1 MEISIT
7 FFTGCNLGVT
17 WDSDLV
23 FQATSKV
30 TEHQYLHTSCLQAYP
45 VLELNTLL
53 KKLIFNVQGIFCNPG
68 TLGLSLR

>member
-1 MEISIT
+1 MEIFIS
-7 FFTGCNLGVT
+7 FFTGCNLGVP

-45 VLELNTLL
+45 VLELNPLL
-53 KKLIFNVQGIFCNPG
+53 EKLIFNVRGIFWNPG

>member
-1 MEISIT
+1 MEIFIS
-7 FFTGCNLGVT
+7 FFTECNLGIP

-30 TEHQYLHTSCLQAYP
+30 MEHQYLHTSCLQAYP
-45 VLELNTLL
+45 VLELNPFLE
-53 KKLIFNVQGIFCNPG
+53 KLIFNVRGIFWNPG